1 MRNCQKGFTPFRDI
15 LQNMFIM
22 AKSSDRKENALFNR
36 LSGLRPPKK
45 FGGLSLT
52 GFTLVEIMIV
62 VAIIAL
68 LAALAIP
75 NLLRVRLDANEA
87 TAEAALRT
95 INTSAQSYRAVST
108 AFPGSLSELSSANP
122 PYIDSV
128 LGTGAKNG
136 YNFSIISTSNTFS
149 ATARP
154 QAYGQS
160 GKRSF
165 FVDESG
171 VIRYTVADAV
181 PCETDTPITP

>member
-1 MRNCQKGFTPFRDI
+1 MRICQR
-15 LQNMFIM
+15 
-22 AKSSDRKENALFNR
+22 
-36 LSGLRPPKK
+36 
-45 FGGLSLT
+45 

-68 LAALAIP
+68 LGAIAIP
-75 NLLRVRLDANEA
+75 NLLRARLDANEA

-108 AFPGSLSELSSANP
+108 TYPGSLSELSGAIP

-128 LGTGAKNG
+128 LGTGTKNG
-136 YNFSIISTSNTFS
+136 YDFSITSTSNTFS

-154 QAYGQS
+154 QVFGQS
-160 GKRSF
+160 GRRSF

-171 VIRYTVADAV
+171 VIRYTSLDAAPV
-181 PCETDTPITP
+181 VTDPPITP